1 MKDFRALLGLPAG
14 LLSVIWTAQV
24 GAQELAWAGA
34 APRALEQDNV
44 YRRRDLEIVQ
54 QPARQAP
61 AGVRKM
67 SDDEG
72 EKFFFHYWD
81 LGDDLAHPNASD
93 TLFPASRPLAA
104 HRNNSRTPLA
114 LFGRSIFARD
124 FQCPADTSS
133 CSAAGNADL
142 CCPTGQ
148 DCATVSGSICCCPPG
163 ETCTDTC
170 AACNTAAGYTSC
182 PNGGCCVPGAVCAG
196 TGCVFYGTA
205 TTVVTLSTTSPSP
218 VVSSTTTIDPAPYTT
233 QQPPVVVI
241 TVQPSVLV
249 SGYTTTVTVTESASG
264 GVTTVVSPTTVII
277 APAATIT
284 SDTSIS
290 AASQP
295 SSTCNIGLTSCPAT
309 LGGGCCPSEQACE
322 TNNLCGTAT
331 TSSYIAGG
339 APILPTSVGTSA
351 TYVSVAS
358 VASSSVTATDGSCPT
373 GFYQC
378 SAYYMGGCCR
388 VGRNCDT
395 TSCPSTDSTAVVSS
409 GATVVVPYTST
420 TVVGS
425 SSTGTVAAVAETQGS
440 CANGWFTCAASAS
453 GGCCPSG
460 HVCGAVSCTATISG
474 QADTG
479 KVAPSGA
486 GVVGCAWGFL
496 VLAVGSGIGM
506 VWL

>member
-1 MKDFRALLGLPAG
+1 MKDFGTLLALPAG
-14 LLSVIWTAQV
+14 LLSVILAAQV

-34 APRALEQDNV
+34 PPRALEQDNV
-44 YRRRDLEIVQ
+44 YRRQDLEILQ

-148 DCATVSGSICCCPPG
+148 DCATVSGR
-163 ETCTDTC
+163 
-170 AACNTAAGYTSC
+170 
-182 PNGGCCVPGAVCAG
+182 
-196 TGCVFYGTA
+196 CVFYGTA

-233 QQPPVVVI
+233 QQPPVVV
-241 TVQPSVLV
+241 TPVQPSVLV

-264 GVTTVVSPTTVII
+264 GVTTIVSPTTVII

-284 SDTSIS
+284 SETSVS
-290 AASQP
+290 TASQP
-295 SSTCNIGLTSCPAT
+295 SSTCN
-309 LGGGCCPSEQACE
+309 
-322 TNNLCGTAT
+322 
-331 TSSYIAGG
+331 
-339 APILPTSVGTSA
+339 
-351 TYVSVAS
+351 
-358 VASSSVTATDGSCPT
+358 
-373 GFYQC
+373 
-378 SAYYMGGCCR
+378 
-388 VGRNCDT
+388 
-395 TSCPSTDSTAVVSS
+395 
-409 GATVVVPYTST
+409 
-420 TVVGS
+420 
-425 SSTGTVAAVAETQGS
+425 
-440 CANGWFTCAASAS
+440 
-453 GGCCPSG
+453 
-460 HVCGAVSCTATISG
+460 
-474 QADTG
+474 
-479 KVAPSGA
+479 
-486 GVVGCAWGFL
+486 
-496 VLAVGSGIGM
+496 
-506 VWL
+506 